1 MERAASS
8 GRRWGVLCA
17 IVLVAAIGGRRAQA
31 QSSGENELPVLSAAI
46 GAGAGV
52 GARLVHFPTASG
64 VTRLATAPYPAMD
77 LHVGAGVLLTRSV
90 SIDAWVLY
98 RTSVGLRVSPPGLN
112 DGDDEPHVP
121 LRANDV
127 RFGAGPG
134 IHIVRA
140 PVALS
145 VQLNVGWM
153 FRGLRA
159 VTELAIPAYTLQ
171 GPLFRPE
178 LRAEF
183 GSGAFALT
191 VAPELLAVFASG
203 AARNGSGA
211 AQPGIGAGAEV
222 SLDMR
227 VIEALHL
234 VLSYRGSYARFETA
248 YPAHFIDVD
257 HGATLRVE
265 LRF

>member
-8 GRRWGVLCA
+8 WRRRGLWCA
-17 IVLVAAIGGRRAQA
+17 IVLVAAIGGSRARAQSA
-31 QSSGENELPVLSAAI
+31 GDDELPVLSAVI
-46 GAGAGV
+46 GAGAG
-52 GARLVHFPTASG
+52 AASRLVHYPNASG
-64 VTRLATAPYPAMD
+64 VTRLSTAAYPAMD
-77 LHVGAGVLLTRSV
+77 LHVGAGVLLTRKLSV
-90 SIDAWVLY
+90 DAWVLY
-98 RTSVGLRVSPPGLN
+98 RTSVGLHVSPPGLN
-112 DGDDEPHVP
+112 DEDTSRVP
-121 LRANDV
+121 LRADDV

-134 IHIVRA
+134 IRILRA

-145 VQLNVGWM
+145 VRLGVGWM

-159 VTELAIPAYTLQ
+159 VTVLAVPAYTLQ

-183 GSGAFALT
+183 ESGAFAFT
-191 VAPELLAVFASG
+191 IAPELLALFASG

-211 AQPGIGAGAEV
+211 AQPGIGAGGEV
-222 SLDMR
+222 SLDVR

-234 VLSYRGSYARFETA
+234 VLSYRGSYARFASA

-257 HGATLRVE
+257 HGGTLRAE
-265 LRF
+265 LHF

>member
-8 GRRWGVLCA
+8 GRRRGFWCA
-17 IVLVAAIGGRRAQA
+17 IVLVAAIGGSRAQA
-31 QSSGENELPVLSAAI
+31 QSSDDRELPALSAVI

-52 GARLVHFPTASG
+52 ASRLVHYPTASG

-77 LHVGAGVLLTRSV
+77 LHVGASVLLTRKVSV
-90 SIDAWVLY
+90 DAWVLY
-98 RTSVGLRVSPPGLN
+98 RTSVGLHVSPPGLN
-112 DGDDEPHVP
+112 DDATPSVP
-121 LRANDV
+121 LRADDV
-127 RFGAGPG
+127 RFGAGPS
-134 IHIVRA
+134 IRILRA

-145 VQLNVGWM
+145 VRLGLGWM

-159 VTELAIPAYTLQ
+159 VTVLAVPAYTLQ

-183 GSGAFALT
+183 GSGTFALAL
-191 VAPELLAVFASG
+191 APELLALFASG

-211 AQPGIGAGAEV
+211 AQPGVGAGGEV

-227 VIEALHL
+227 VIEAVHL
-234 VLSYRGSYARFETA
+234 VLSYRGSYARFASA
-248 YPAHFIDVD
+248 YSSHFIDVD
-257 HGATLRVE
+257 HGGTLRVE
-265 LRF
+265 LHF

>member
-1 MERAASS
+1 MERATNS
-8 GRRWGVLCA
+8 GRRRRWLCA
-17 IVLVAAIGGRRAQA
+17 IALVAAIGGSRAQA
-31 QSSGENELPVLSAAI
+31 QSSGENEPPVLSAVI

-52 GARLVHFPTASG
+52 ASRLVHYPTASG
-64 VTRLATAPYPAMD
+64 LTRLATAAYPAID
-77 LHVGAGVLLTRSV
+77 VHVGAGVLLTRSV
-90 SIDAWVLY
+90 SVDAWALY
-98 RTSVGLRVSPPGLN
+98 RTSVGLHVSPPGLN
-112 DGDDEPHVP
+112 DDDESQVP
-121 LRANDV
+121 LRADDV
-127 RFGAGPG
+127 RIGAGPG
-134 IHIVRA
+134 IRVLRA

-145 VQLNVGWM
+145 VRLSAGWM

-159 VTELAIPAYTLQ
+159 VTVLAVPAYTLQ

-183 GSGAFALT
+183 ESGLLSLT
-191 VAPELLAVFASG
+191 IAPELLALFASG

-211 AQPGIGAGAEV
+211 AQPGIGAGGEV
-222 SLDMR
+222 SLDLR

-234 VLSYRGSYARFETA
+234 VLSYRGSYARFTSA

-257 HGATLRVE
+257 HGGTLRVE